1 MSYHNVK
8 SAPTSFSQL
17 NSVGLAVSSTAPSI
31 PTSEF
36 YELEPAIVLDVI
48 LDENHPEFKNKI
60 GRAHV

>member
-36 YELEPAIVLDVI
+36 YELEPAIVLDV
-48 LDENHPEFKNKI
+48 KI